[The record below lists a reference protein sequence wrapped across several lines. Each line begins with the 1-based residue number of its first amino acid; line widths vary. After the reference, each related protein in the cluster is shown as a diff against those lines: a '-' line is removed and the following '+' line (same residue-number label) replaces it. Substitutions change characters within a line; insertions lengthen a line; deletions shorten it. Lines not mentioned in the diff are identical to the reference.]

1 MVANVGPACIHY
13 DETLSTL
20 RYAQRTKYIKN
31 APQVNE
37 DPKQAVILAF
47 QEEIARLKKQLQEAE
62 REFLCCTLRGRL
74 RAPLKLEGAVKE
86 IEKPVIVE
94 KEIILEKPTIVE
106 KIVEKIKIVDVS
118 EEEKRK
124 LQERNLE
131 EQRHL
136 RATFEIEKN
145 AIELERRKAEEGL
158 RVKEIEA
165 TLYERHQAELKEK
178 LAQMEAQL
186 LRGNA
191 EIAIAKHQQ
200 RELKKAQLRLEEQ
213 QNMEEQLRRERDQGR
228 EARQV
233 LESLVTSKERE
244 LQGLSG
250 KVQQLCRRYAEVV
263 DDMEDIQKEFQAERD
278 GLLQDIRSL
287 QVEVKLQQTII
298 NSFVP
303 PEEAAVS
310 LKLSQCHSSSFM
322 LMPQLAMHSIDKSTK

>member
-31 APQVNE
+31 APQAA
-37 DPKQAVILAF
+37 PQL
-47 QEEIARLKKQLQEAE
+47 EE
-62 REFLCCTLRGRL
+62 
-74 RAPLKLEGAVKE
+74 AVKE
-86 IEKPVIVE
+86 VVIEKPVIVE
-94 KEIILEKPTIVE
+94 KEVILEKPTIVE

-136 RATFEIEKN
+136 REVFEIERN
-145 AIELERRKAEEGL
+145 AIELARRKAEEGL
-158 RVKEIEA
+158 RAKEMEA
-165 TLYERHQAELKEK
+165 TLYERHRAELAEK
-178 LAQMEAQL
+178 LQQMEAQL

-191 EIAIAKHQQ
+191 EIARAKHQQ
-200 RELKKAQLRLEEQ
+200 RELKKTQLQLEEQ

-250 KVQQLCRRYAEVV
+250 EVQQLCRRYAEVV

-278 GLLQDIRSL
+278 GLLQDVRSL

-298 NSFVP
+298 NYFVP
-303 PEEAAVS
+303 PEEAAVGLEPS
-310 LKLSQCHSSSFM
+310 ECHCSF
-322 LMPQLAMHSIDKSTK
+322 